1 MSLVTLKEVA
11 QAVNLY
17 KYGFIGTFI
26 GWILMKLLRFTA
38 LTPTESY
45 TVGYIELNWQKF
57 GPAGLGHHMS

>member
-38 LTPTESY
+38 INKIY
-45 TVGYIELNWQKF
+45 TKNKHLKELNFTKF
-57 GPAGLGHHMS
+57 DYIGRRPLPS